1 MARRKARSAPK
12 SSWWSSLSQSQQHLV
27 CLAALAVIAL
37 YFCWPTLF
45 SGRYLVGSDTVQWRA
60 AAESMLEHRQET
72 GEEPLWATNVFGGM
86 PGLVISP
93 HSTVFQVDR
102 LVGWLRLLTW
112 PLSHVLVLLLGAYAL
127 VWYLT
132 KDNLLGLFAACAYS
146 LTTYLPI
153 ILVAGHNTKYIAL
166 AYAPWLL
173 LAFVHTL
180 RRPGVLAS
188 LLFAVAVAVSMRAG
202 HIQIPYYVGMIGLVW
217 WIAELVGAVR
227 NATTKQFARSTLW
240 LLAGVALGVLMVT
253 QAYWPMYEY
262 KAYTIRG
269 MASGGGAGALSWD
282 YAMAWSQGRAELL
295 TFLIAD
301 AFGGGALYWGP
312 KTFTSGPHYVGGIV
326 LLLSILAVWRLRT
339 RMARAL
345 GVAALLMT
353 LFALGSHLELLNRLM
368 FNYFPLFDAFR
379 VPETWLIAVALT
391 LAILAALG
399 LGYVTRTEGSSAE
412 EKSKSKAVYTA
423 AGIVLGFTLLLYA
436 GKGSFFDYE
445 RPGERERYQALI
457 AQQAQRPLNN
467 PEVVRATN
475 QTLETRLIE
484 PREEAFARDAVRT
497 ILFLLL
503 ATGGLVLYRRR
514 TMPGWLLQLFLI
526 ALVAI
531 DLGGVARRY
540 FNEDHLSVR
549 RDPAT
554 RVQTIDVDQYILQKK
569 AEAGGVGHFRVLSL
583 ETADQTRNA
592 RPSFH
597 HESLGGYSGAK
608 LRLYQDFLENILF
621 DSGTG
626 YPNENALDMMNAR
639 YVIAQRSIPGTL
651 PVFRGSQ
658 FSVLE
663 NPDPLPRA
671 LLIGEVEVISDPG
684 ETWARL
690 QDPAFDPHVS
700 AILDASL
707 ASAIEPIDSS
717 SVASV
722 TMDRY
727 GPREMAFT
735 VQTDRPRLLLISD
748 VYYPAGWH
756 ATIGG
761 ESTPI
766 HRANYLLRA
775 VTVPAGTHQV
785 VLRYDPKSYTVG
797 NWISLVST
805 LLVYLSI
812 IGLGARAWQ
821 RRH

>member
-12 SSWWSSLSQSQQHLV
+12 SSWWSTLSQSRQHLV

-72 GEEPLWATNVFGGM
+72 GEEPLWATNVFSGM

-93 HSTVFQVDR
+93 HGNVFQVDR
-102 LVGWLRLLTW
+102 LFAWLRLLTW

-132 KDNLLGLFAACAYS
+132 KDKLLGLFAACAYS

-153 ILVAGHNTKYIAL
+153 ILVAGHNSKYIAL

-180 RRPGVLAS
+180 RRPSVLAS

-202 HIQIPYYVGMIGLVW
+202 HIQISYYVGMIGLVW

-227 NATTKQFARSTLW
+227 SATTKQFARSTLW
-240 LLAGVALGVLMVT
+240 LLAGVAIGVLMVT
-253 QAYWPMYEY
+253 QTYWPMYEY

-269 MASGGGAGALSWD
+269 MASGGGAGALGWD

-312 KTFTSGPHYVGGIV
+312 KTFTGGPHYVGGIV
-326 LLLSILAVWRLRT
+326 LLLSMLAVWRLRT

-345 GVAALLMT
+345 GIAALLMT

-391 LAILAALG
+391 LAVLAALG
-399 LGYVTRTEGSSAE
+399 LGYVTRSDGTSAE

-436 GKGSFFDYE
+436 GKGSFFDFE
-445 RPGERERYQALI
+445 RPGERARAQALI

-467 PEVVRATN
+467 PEVVQATN
-475 QTLETRLIE
+475 QWLETRLVG
-484 PREEAFARDAVRT
+484 PREDAFARDAVRT
-497 ILFLLL
+497 LLFLLL

-540 FNEDHLSVR
+540 FNEDHLSGR

-554 RVQTIDVDQYILQKK
+554 RVQTIDADQYILQRK

-583 ETADQTRNA
+583 EAADQTTNA
-592 RPSFH
+592 RPSYH

-608 LRLYQDFLENILF
+608 LRLYQDFLEHILF

-639 YVIAQRSIPGTL
+639 YVIAQGSIPGTQ

-690 QDPAFDPHVS
+690 QDPSFDPHVS
-700 AILDASL
+700 AILHSSL
-707 ASAIEPIDSS
+707 TSAIEPIDSS

-727 GPREMAFT
+727 GPREIAFT
-735 VQTDRPRLLLISD
+735 VQTDRPRLLLISE
-748 VYYPAGWH
+748 VYYPAGWR

-775 VTVPAGTHQV
+775 VGVPVGTHQV

-797 NWISLVST
+797 NWISIVST

-812 IGLGARAWQ
+812 IGLGAKAWHK
-821 RRH
+821 RR